1 MMPPTVG
8 PALVPAATIR
18 PKIPMARPRS
28 LPGKARV
35 IMAGLMAMSMAPPT
49 PCRARNNT
57 RDMSDGAMPQRME
70 LRVNTVSPA
79 AHRNLLPHQV
89 GDAPQDQQQAA
100 DDDEVGNNHPFH
112 QPV

>member
-1 MMPPTVG
+1 
-8 PALVPAATIR
+8 
-18 PKIPMARPRS
+18 MARPRS

-79 AHRNLLPHQV
+79 AHRNFCPTRSEMRPRISSRLPMTMR
-89 GDAPQDQQQAA
+89 
-100 DDDEVGNNHPFH
+100 
-112 QPV
+112 